1 MFVHQITNSMNRE
14 VLNTC
19 LYRNVYYTPHL
30 HKSFEFV
37 CVTEGELSATV
48 DGVSYRVRA
57 GECLMISP
65 FQVHSFEK
73 GFDSLCYIVVFSGH
87 WVERFSKA
95 MTNKIAKNPLYLPDR
110 KAKEYAES
118 VLLPEDRFPE
128 DFVRLVPP
136 DPISAKGAL
145 YALCADFLKKSELC
159 DRPKREAE
167 WLTDALVY
175 IESNFTSDITLSSM
189 AKELGYDDE
198 YLSRAFNRAMGV
210 GFKALV
216 NQYRCDRAQY
226 LIENTRDSMTDIA
239 LASGFQSVR
248 SFNRVFKERM
258 GCLPSEMRSR

>member
-14 VLNTC
+14 VFNTC
-19 LYRNVYYTPHL
+19 LYRNVHYTPHL

-37 CVTEGELSATV
+37 CVLEGELSATV
-48 DGVSYRVRA
+48 DGVNYRVQA
-57 GECLMISP
+57 GECLMLSP
-65 FQVHSFEK
+65 FQIHSFEK

-87 WVERFSKA
+87 WVERFSKT
-95 MTNKIAKNPLYLPDR
+95 MTNKIAKNPLYLPDD
-110 KAKEYAES
+110 KAKAYAES
-118 VLLPEDRFPE
+118 ILLTEDCSTNEYIRFI
-128 DFVRLVPP
+128 PP
-136 DPISAKGAL
+136 DPISTKGAL
-145 YALCADFLKKSELC
+145 YAICADFLKKSELC

-167 WLTDALVY
+167 WMTDALVY
-175 IESNFTSDITLSSM
+175 IESNFTSDITLLSM
-189 AKELGYDDE
+189 AKELGYDYE

-226 LIENTRDSMTDIA
+226 LIENTEDSLTDIA

-258 GCLPSEMRSR
+258 GCLPSELRAK